1 MKEVSERTFVML
13 LIAPAALFLLALVAY
28 PLVLL
33 VSQSFYNVELLALD
47 QRTFIGLDN
56 YVNALTSARVL
67 ESAWR
72 TLIYTVI
79 TLSAEFLLGLGV
91 ALVFYAMG
99 KKSELPRTI
108 FLFPLMVAPIVAGLL
123 WRFMLIDNFGVVNWL
138 LYWLG
143 LLTSPSDISWLG
155 NPNIVLYTVAL
166 PDIWLTTCFVALVLF
181 TGLQGISPEL
191 LEAAKIDG
199 ASPVRTFWHI
209 MLPLLRP
216 VIAVVLIIRGLDA
229 ARTFDAIFIQ
239 TGGGPQNASE
249 VLSLQIY
256 RTMIRYG
263 RLGEAS
269 ATATLFLIALL
280 VLSMIAYYSLWRP
293 DTSAK

>member
-1 MKEVSERTFVML
+1 MSG
-13 LIAPAALFLLALVAY
+13 P
-28 PLVLL
+28 
-33 VSQSFYNVELLALD
+33 D
-47 QRTFIGLDN
+47 G
-56 YVNALTSARVL
+56 
-67 ESAWR
+67 
-72 TLIYTVI
+72 
-79 TLSAEFLLGLGV
+79 
-91 ALVFYAMG
+91 
-99 KKSELPRTI
+99 
-108 FLFPLMVAPIVAGLL
+108 
-123 WRFMLIDNFGVVNWL
+123 
-138 LYWLG
+138 
-143 LLTSPSDISWLG
+143 SD
-155 NPNIVLYTVAL
+155 PDIVLYTVAL

-181 TGLQGISPEL
+181 TGLQGIPIDL

-199 ASPVRTFWHI
+199 ANAFRTFWHV

-256 RTMIRYG
+256 RTMIRFG

-280 VLSMIAYYSLWRP
+280 VLSMVAYYSLWPRQL
-293 DTSAK
+293 SSE

>member
-1 MKEVSERTFVML
+1 MKEMSDRTFVMF
-13 LIAPAALFLLALVAY
+13 LIAPAAVFLLMFVAY

-33 VSQSFYNVELLALD
+33 VSQSFYDVTLLALEE
-47 QRTFIGLDN
+47 RTFTGFQN
-56 YVNALTSARVL
+56 YANALTSPRVL
-67 ESAWR
+67 NSAWR
-72 TLIYTVI
+72 TLVYTAI
-79 TLSAEFLLGLGV
+79 TLSAEFLLGLGA
-91 ALVFYAMG
+91 ALVFYALG
-99 KKSELPRTI
+99 KRSELARTI

-138 LYWLG
+138 LHWG
-143 LLTSPSDISWLG
+143 GILTSPSDISWLG
-155 NPNIVLYTVAL
+155 NPDIVLYTVAL

-191 LEAAKIDG
+191 LEAARIDG
-199 ASPVRTFWHI
+199 AGPLRVFWHI

-280 VLSMIAYYSLWRP
+280 VFSMVAYFSLWPRNL
-293 DTSAK
+293 SSQ